1 MASMRINGK
10 VKSNKPL
17 TVEVFG
23 GYELEVDKMYS
34 FDVKDYKSQRSLQ
47 QNSKM
52 WAIINDIV
60 KETGQD
66 DMDVYITGLEHAKV
80 KFDYIMALPEIES
93 ALKKAFRAVK
103 IMENR
108 NIDGKTL
115 TVFKCFY
122 GSSKMDT
129 QEMTLLLSF
138 FINLASDLGIVV

>member
-1 MASMRINGK
+1 MRINGK

-66 DMDVYITGLEHAKV
+66 DMDIYIIGLEHAKV

-129 QEMTLLLSF
+129 QEFTILLEF

>member
-1 MASMRINGK
+1 MRINGK

-47 QNSKM
+47 QNAMM
-52 WAIINDIV
+52 WAIINNIS

-66 DMDVYITGLEHAKV
+66 DMDIYITGLEHAKV
-80 KFDYIMALPEIES
+80 KFDYIMALPEIERE
-93 ALKKAFRAVK
+93 LKKAFRAVK

-129 QEMTLLLSF
+129 QEMTLLMEY